1 MLKFLS
7 SYASDET
14 VYLLTELVSPV
25 EVVIK
30 NLGHDEAIKGL
41 RGIARGLQ
49 FLHEKVHIS
58 FCSERIFV
66 CDLYDYICHKIPR
79 TEGFYGFSNCYA
91 L

>member
-41 RGIARGLQ
+41 MDIASGLQ
-49 FLHEKVHIS
+49 FLHEKVHSS
-58 FCSERIFV
+58 FCFERIFV
-66 CDLYDYICHKIPR
+66 CTLYDVYIMKKAFIAFQ
-79 TEGFYGFSNCYA
+79 TVMLYFY